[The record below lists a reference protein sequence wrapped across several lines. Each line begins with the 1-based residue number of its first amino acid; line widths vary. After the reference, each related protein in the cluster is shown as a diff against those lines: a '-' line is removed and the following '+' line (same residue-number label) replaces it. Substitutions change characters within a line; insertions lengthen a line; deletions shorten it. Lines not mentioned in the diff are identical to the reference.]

1 MHGVNLGG
9 WLVLEK
15 WMTPSL
21 FKGTSAK
28 NEYELSKLKKG
39 RERIKKHHETFIT
52 EADIAWLSA
61 QRVQLL
67 RVPVGYW
74 TFGDAKPYVETIAQ
88 LDWLVEMAG
97 KYNLKVLIDLH
108 AAPEAQNSQAHSGSG
123 NQKKGKAWLKNKQ
136 AKQQTID
143 CLVRIAE
150 HFKESPEVWGIELLN
165 EPRRDFSALR
175 LIHFYRAAY
184 KALVKVARPGTYIV
198 FSDAFSP
205 HLLTNTFA
213 FMKHKDFP
221 VVLDTHLYYCFGK
234 RSKRR
239 AIGKQLRLVGYSNW
253 LLRFLELMQPVMVGE
268 WSAMLPYTAKPE
280 TSKKFAM
287 AQREAYEPA
296 IATCYWSYKTEK
308 PGRWNYRWMVENGLM
323 DELQKDEPKAS

>member
-74 TFGDAKPYVETIAQ
+74 TFGDAKPYVETIAQLDWLETIAQ

-175 LIHFYRAAY
+175 LIHF
-184 KALVKVARPGTYIV
+184 
-198 FSDAFSP
+198 
-205 HLLTNTFA
+205 
-213 FMKHKDFP
+213 
-221 VVLDTHLYYCFGK
+221 
-234 RSKRR
+234 
-239 AIGKQLRLVGYSNW
+239 
-253 LLRFLELMQPVMVGE
+253 
-268 WSAMLPYTAKPE
+268 
-280 TSKKFAM
+280 
-287 AQREAYEPA
+287 
-296 IATCYWSYKTEK
+296 
-308 PGRWNYRWMVENGLM
+308 
-323 DELQKDEPKAS
+323 